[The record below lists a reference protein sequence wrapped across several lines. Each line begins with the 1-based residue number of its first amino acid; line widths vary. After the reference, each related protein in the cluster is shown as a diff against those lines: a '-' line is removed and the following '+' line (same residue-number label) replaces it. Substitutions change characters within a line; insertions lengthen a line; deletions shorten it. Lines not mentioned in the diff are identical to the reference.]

1 MALAQGGVSI
11 DTGDDDIEM
20 DVSPIKKQSL
30 VNWDVVKIE
39 WVTTNISLS
48 ALAKKYGLTITAVRN
63 HYIRHEWSK
72 ALSDYNAQIKD
83 AINRALTDKAEYTA
97 ERILLLD
104 ESVLS
109 VSEKIIDI
117 LDEKVSNI
125 AYLISKERESEIS
138 EIDRMNFDG
147 LVKSLK
153 SASEALKNSHY
164 NIRLASDKATAIIDN
179 RGTTEVSLNK
189 TEEERIA
196 NELGFIKRKS
206 IPEGTSSQV
215 MDSDKPS
222 QDS

>member
-11 DTGDDDIEM
+11 DTGDENIEM

-39 WVTTNISLS
+39 WITTNISLS

-125 AYLISKERESEIS
+125 AYLISKERENEIS

-206 IPEGTSSQV
+206 IPEGTSSQA
-215 MDSDKPS
+215 MDSNKPS